1 MIARIRKDDTVIVIS
16 GRDKGKTGT
25 VIKVLPKKKKA
36 FVKGIAMVTKHAKP
50 RKQGEVGGIKKKE
63 SYVGL
68 STLMPI
74 CGACRKPCRVNTKR
88 LKEGNCVRVCN
99 RCKEVF

>member
-16 GRDKGKTGT
+16 GRDKGKTGM
-25 VIKVLPKKKKA
+25 VIEVLPKKKKA
-36 FVKGIAMVTKHAKP
+36 FVKGIAIVTKHAKP
-50 RKQGEVGGIKKKE
+50 RRQGEAGSIKKKE
-63 SYVGL
+63 SNVDL
-68 STLMPI
+68 STLMPV
-74 CGACRKPCRVNTKR
+74 CGACKKPCRINTKR

>member
-1 MIARIRKDDTVIVIS
+1 MVARIKRDDMVMVIS
-16 GRDKGKTGT
+16 GRDKGKTGA

-36 FVKGIAMVTKHAKP
+36 FVKGIAMVSKHEKP
-50 RKQGEVGGIKKKE
+50 RRQGEIGGIKKKE
-63 SYVGL
+63 SYVWL

-74 CGACRKPCRVNTKR
+74 CGACGKPCRVNTKI
-88 LKEGNCVRVCN
+88 LNEGKHVRVCN